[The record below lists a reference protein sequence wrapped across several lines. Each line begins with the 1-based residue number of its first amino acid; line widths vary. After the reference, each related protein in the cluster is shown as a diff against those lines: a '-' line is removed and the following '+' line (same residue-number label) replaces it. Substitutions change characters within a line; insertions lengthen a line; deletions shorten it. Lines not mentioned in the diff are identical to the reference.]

1 MTSNVVSEQD
11 LYVMLKEEER
21 RKKKFSR
28 GSRKYKQPDRAK
40 GNAVS

>member
-1 MTSNVVSEQD
+1 MC
-11 LYVMLKEEER
+11 VMLKREER
-21 RKKKFSR
+21 RKKEEILE